1 MCSATG
7 EPQGANLSG
16 VLRTEHTVG
25 AAGTLMPTRREPTC
39 KLAAND
45 LGATGRGHP
54 HIVGGLPPGVSS
66 YQPQSPHREAIHDWR
81 DRQQRRTFRNDGQ
94 DSEFGGSAMMP
105 EAQVGDC
112 DG

>member
-54 HIVGGLPPGVSS
+54 HIVGGLPPGRILI
-66 YQPQSPHREAIHDWR
+66 PTAIAR
-81 DRQQRRTFRNDGQ
+81 IVRRSTTGAIGNSAARFGMTDRTVN
-94 DSEFGGSAMMP
+94 SAVP
-105 EAQVGDC
+105 R
-112 DG
+112 